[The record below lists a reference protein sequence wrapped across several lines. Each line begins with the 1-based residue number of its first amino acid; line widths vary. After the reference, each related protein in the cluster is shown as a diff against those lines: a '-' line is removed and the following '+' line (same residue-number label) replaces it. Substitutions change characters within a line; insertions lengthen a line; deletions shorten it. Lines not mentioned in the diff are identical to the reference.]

1 MKAYVLKQY
10 GPPDDALE
18 LREVEKPSPK
28 DDHVLIR
35 IRAAGLNAA
44 DWHLMRGDPYLVRLM
59 MGIRK
64 PKAGTILGG
73 ALSGVVEMVGK
84 AVTQFRKGD
93 EVFAE
98 NDVSLLGAFGEY
110 VCVPEKLLCTK
121 PSNMSFEQA
130 AAVPVSAPTALQG
143 LRDVAKVLP
152 GQKVLINGASG
163 GVGTA
168 AVQIAKVLGAE
179 VTAVCSTKNLELVR
193 SLRADHAIDYIV
205 EDFTKSAKK
214 YDVVMDIVT
223 MHPIAACCRVLT
235 PNGIYVGAGGLG
247 RGVWMGKTW
256 DHLMAKM
263 NPFNRQRIAII
274 INMASS
280 KHLSDPKDLIE
291 AGTFVSPMEKA
302 FTFDQVPAALKY
314 LEEGHVRGKVVVT
327 I

>member
-10 GPPDDALE
+10 GAPDDALE
-18 LREVEKPSPK
+18 LREIEKPIPK
-28 DDHVLIR
+28 DDQVLIR
-35 IRAAGLNAA
+35 VRAAGLNAA

-59 MGIRK
+59 LGVRK
-64 PKAGTILGG
+64 PKAGIVLGG
-73 ALSGVVEMVGK
+73 ALSGVVEAAGK
-84 AVTQFRKGD
+84 TVTLFRKGD

-121 PSNMSFEQA
+121 PSNMTFEQA

-143 LRDVAKVLP
+143 IRDTAKVLP

-168 AVQIAKVLGAE
+168 AVQIAKAMGAE
-179 VTAVCSTKNLELVR
+179 VTAVCSTKNLELVQ
-193 SLRADHAIDYIV
+193 SLGADHAIDYTV
-205 EDFTKSAKK
+205 EDFTKSDKK

-223 MHPIAACCRVLT
+223 THPIAACCQVLT
-235 PNGIYVGAGGLG
+235 PKGIYVGAGGLG
-247 RGVWMGKTW
+247 RGVWIGKTW
-256 DHLMAKM
+256 DHLMAKL
-263 NPFNRQRIAII
+263 NPFNRRRIAII
-274 INMASS
+274 INLASS
-280 KHLSDPKDLIE
+280 KYLNDLKDLIE
-291 AGTFVSPMEKA
+291 AEKFVSPIEKSY
-302 FTFDQVPAALKY
+302 TFDQVPAALKY